1 MFKDN
6 FNLLT
11 VQIEQKKF
19 KVQNSQVKTLADAIP
34 GY

>member
-11 VQIEQKKF
+11 VQIAQKKF
-19 KVQNSQVKTLADAIP
+19 KGAKQSGQETS
-34 GY
+34 